1 MLDIQIIRD
10 GLIEMGESYGLMP
23 IQEGRTDKK
32 LQVRYNSRLY
42 SIISTRGNVR
52 NFYFRNTATDEIS
65 AETLAE
71 YLAFYQSKIQV
82 NAWKL

>member
-1 MLDIQIIRD
+1 MLNIQTICD

-52 NFYFRNTATDEIS
+52 HFYFRSTATDEIS
-65 AETLAE
+65 TETLNE
-71 YLAFYQSKIQV
+71 YLAFYKTKIQV
-82 NAWKL
+82 KA

>member
-1 MLDIQIIRD
+1 MLDIKTIRD

-23 IQEGRTDKK
+23 IPEGRTDKK

-42 SIISTRGNVR
+42 SVISTRGNVR
-52 NFYFRNTATDEIS
+52 HFYFRNTATDEIS

-71 YLAFYQSKIQV
+71 YLAFYQTKIQV
-82 NAWKL
+82 TA